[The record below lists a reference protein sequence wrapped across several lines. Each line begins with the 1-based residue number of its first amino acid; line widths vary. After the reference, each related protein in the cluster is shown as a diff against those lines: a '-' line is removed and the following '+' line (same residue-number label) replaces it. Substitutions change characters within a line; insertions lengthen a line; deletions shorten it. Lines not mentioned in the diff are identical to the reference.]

1 MRQEGKEEVLN
12 FFGASIHS
20 FVSVPLLSSEPVQ
33 FLLFFGRSSHKQQ
46 DWSLSQSSVTII
58 HTLQGPSSE

>member
-20 FVSVPLLSSEPVQ
+20 FVSVPLLSSGPVLA
-33 FLLFFGRSSHKQQ
+33 FLWEEQ
-46 DWSLSQSSVTII
+46 
-58 HTLQGPSSE
+58 P